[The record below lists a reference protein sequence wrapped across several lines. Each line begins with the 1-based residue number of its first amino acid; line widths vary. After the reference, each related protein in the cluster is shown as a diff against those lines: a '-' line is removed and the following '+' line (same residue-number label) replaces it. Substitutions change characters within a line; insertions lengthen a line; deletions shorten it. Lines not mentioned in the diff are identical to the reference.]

1 MPSNIVNKDNKC
13 QYRLLSENNSPLPH
27 GLLLGSRDCFLSF
40 VVILI
45 MAAFYV
51 LHEGTA
57 CIYKGEEKPV
67 MKCSF
72 LQALSA
78 FGVNQRAKELGI
90 QDCKLKLQCKQE
102 RMISWCKRLTPEPC
116 VGTNQRDSE
125 DRNSPITAG
134 ENHPILAE
142 HNTL

>member
-1 MPSNIVNKDNKC
+1 
-13 QYRLLSENNSPLPH
+13 
-27 GLLLGSRDCFLSF
+27 
-40 VVILI
+40 
-45 MAAFYV
+45 MAAFNV
-51 LHEGTA
+51 LHEGSA

-90 QDCKLKLQCKQE
+90 QDCKLKLQRKQE

-125 DRNSPITAG
+125 DRNSPITAS
-134 ENHPILAE
+134 ENHPIAAE
-142 HNTL
+142 HNAL

>member
-1 MPSNIVNKDNKC
+1 MPISALVREQLSPSPTFSHWALAIV
-13 QYRLLSENNSPLPH
+13 
-27 GLLLGSRDCFLSF
+27 FLSF
-40 VVILI
+40 VIILI
-45 MAAFYV
+45 MAALNV

-78 FGVNQRAKELGI
+78 FGVNQRAKEFGI

-125 DRNSPITAG
+125 DRNSHITAG
-134 ENHPILAE
+134 ENHPIAAE
-142 HNTL
+142 HNAL